1 MFLVSRKIG
10 LPLLILAGLA
20 FVAGLALALWGVY
33 SLSYTGALRS
43 VSEDV
48 ETRARLRA
56 AVLQSEMERQAT
68 VALVLSDDSDVTAA
82 LLGNRPAL
90 YNGVSKKL
98 DRLRTQTRSSV
109 IYIIQ
114 ASGQTVAA
122 SNWALPVSF
131 VGSNYSF
138 RPYFREAMTNGT
150 ATQFALGT
158 VSRKPGLF
166 FARAVTDSGR
176 RLGVVVVK
184 MEFDPIEATWSG
196 LDEDTYV
203 TGPTGEVFLT
213 ALPERRFKPLP
224 ALTDRQIDT
233 VIDLPGLGWKLHII
247 SSDQAAR
254 DSAIAAT
261 LTAALGFGLLWTLSA
276 WQWRRLRQR
285 RLSAA
290 REAEYRERLERDVA
304 TRTEALSATN
314 DRLSKEIRERR
325 NAQRRLSRLQA
336 DLVQANKLASLGQI
350 TAGVAHEINQP
361 VATIRVLAETA
372 ASQAPSARGAKA
384 LIAENLSAI
393 IRMCDRLGHITGE
406 LRTFSR
412 KASSEVEPVPL
423 KEAVDSSI
431 LLNESRLRDHRVTLR
446 CDPIDPQLRVMASR
460 VRLEQVLVN
469 LLQNAFEALEGLPDA
484 KVRLSLS
491 ADGNQV
497 HLRVADNGPG
507 LPPPV
512 LAQLFTPFVTTKP
525 KGLGLGLVI
534 AHDILRDFGGALS
547 AESSETGATFT
558 LTLCKAT

>member
-1 MFLVSRKIG
+1 MFLVPRQIR

-20 FVAGLALALWGVY
+20 CVAGLGLALWGVY
-33 SLSYTGALRS
+33 SLSYTGALRI

-68 VALVLSDDSDVTAA
+68 VALVLSDDSDVTTA

-90 YNGVSKKL
+90 YTSVSRKL
-98 DRLRTQTRSSV
+98 DRLRAQTRSAV

-114 ASGQTVAA
+114 ASGQTVSA

-166 FARAVTDSGR
+166 FARAVTASGR

-184 MEFDPIEATWSG
+184 MEFDPIEATWKG
-196 LDEDTYV
+196 LGEDTYV

-213 ALPERRFKPLP
+213 AYPERRFKPLP
-224 ALTDRQIDT
+224 ALTARQIDT
-233 VIDLPGLGWKLHII
+233 VIDLPGVGWKLHVI

-254 DSAIAAT
+254 DTAIAAT
-261 LTAALGFGLLWTLSA
+261 LTAALAFGLLGTLSA

-290 REAEYRERLERDVA
+290 RETEYRERLERDVA

-325 NAQRRLSRLQA
+325 TAQRRLSRLQA

-372 ASQAPSARGAKA
+372 ASQTPSARGAKA

-431 LLNESRLRDHRVTLR
+431 LLNESRLRDHRVSLR

-469 LLQNAFEALEGLPDA
+469 LLQNAFEALEGVPDA
-484 KVRLSLS
+484 QVRLSLS
-491 ADGNQV
+491 ADGDQV
-497 HLRVADNGPG
+497 RLRVADNGPG
-507 LPPPV
+507 LPPQV
-512 LAQLFTPFVTTKP
+512 QAQLFTPFVTTKP

-547 AESSETGATFT
+547 AESSETGATFI
-558 LTLCKAT
+558 LTLRKGS